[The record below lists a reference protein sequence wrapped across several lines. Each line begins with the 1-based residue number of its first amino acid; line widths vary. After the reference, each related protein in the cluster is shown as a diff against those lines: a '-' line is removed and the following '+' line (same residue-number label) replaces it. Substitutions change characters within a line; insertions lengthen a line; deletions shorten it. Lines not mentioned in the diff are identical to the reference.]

1 MIDELLSWEIPNEWT
16 LEDAATVPCAYA
28 TCYYGL
34 YIQGKLKK
42 GDKILIHSG
51 TGAVGQAAIHIALHE
66 GCEIFTTVGTLEKR
80 KFLRDTFP
88 SIPEDH
94 IGYSRDTSFEQMIY
108 QQTDGRGVDVVLNS
122 LAEDKLQ
129 ASVRCLARG
138 GRFLEI
144 GKFDMISNNTLD
156 ISIFSKGI
164 KFYSV
169 VLDKTVI
176 GSNKRKRYLN
186 KIVTIGLSSGAI
198 KPINRKVFQ
207 KDEIEAAFRY
217 MTLGKHIGKVRY
229 Y

>member
-88 SIPEDH
+88 SIPKDH

-164 KFYSV
+164 KFYGV
-169 VLDKTVI
+169 LLDKAMT
-176 GSNKRKRYLN
+176 GNNKKKRYLN
-186 KIVTIGLSSGAI
+186 KIVTIGLSSGVI